1 MSVSKAVN
9 PGAIG
14 APITV
19 ALSFITAEGNQAEET
34 NVKMESLMRLELC
47 RPLEAKVHDS
57 SWAKIVTP
65 LRLTEWERAL
75 ALHPD
80 EEFKHFVCSGLR
92 DGFRIGFDY
101 RSARC
106 KRGPGNMKSVQE
118 HEEVVE
124 QYIRSECEAGRL
136 LGPLERSSY
145 PQVHVSPFGVIP
157 KSEPGKWRLILDL
170 SSPCGSSVNDGI
182 NKEWC
187 SLSYVSVDDI
197 AARVVT
203 HGKGALMAKFDL
215 KSAYRQVPI
224 HPDDRFLLG
233 MAWKDQLYVD
243 TALPFGL
250 RSAPA
255 IFNAVAEALAFIIKQ
270 RGVSDLDHYLDD
282 FSIVGS
288 PRSPECGQ
296 NLEVALAACAELGF
310 PVATEKTEGP
320 VTTITLLGI
329 ELDSEQLQL
338 RLPQEKLRKLREL
351 VEKWRRRKTCSK
363 RELQSLAGHL
373 NHACKVIRPGRRF
386 LRGVFGLLSQFH
398 RRDHWIRLNAAFRA
412 DMEWWHVFAQ
422 SWNGVSLMR
431 DRDRSAPVTEVWSDA
446 SGGWGCGA
454 WWGPEWFQV
463 AWSEWPVFAGNSI
476 AAKELLPIIVAV
488 AIWGPRWV
496 GSSVLCHCDNE
507 NVVAVIRGGYCKD
520 PSLAHMLRCLF
531 FLEAKFDVVLTAVHV
546 PGVQNGAADSISRNN
561 LQTFF
566 NLHPQAH
573 QQPCLVPRELVQH
586 LVTDTPWT
594 SNVWSS
600 WLKTLSMI
608 R

>member
-1 MSVSKAVN
+1 
-9 PGAIG
+9 
-14 APITV
+14 
-19 ALSFITAEGNQAEET
+19 
-34 NVKMESLMRLELC
+34 MESLISLESC
-47 RPLEAKVHDS
+47 RPMEAKVHHGN
-57 SWAKIVTP
+57 WARIVTP
-65 LRLTEWERAL
+65 LRLSEWEKVL
-75 ALHPD
+75 APHPD
-80 EEFKHFVCSGLR
+80 QEFKRFICSGIR

-101 RSARC
+101 RNARC

-124 QYIRSECEAGRL
+124 QYIGSECDARRL
-136 LGPLERSSY
+136 LGPLEKSSY
-145 PQVHVSPFGVIP
+145 PQIHVSPFGVIP

-182 NKEWC
+182 SKEWC

-197 AARVVT
+197 AARVVR

-215 KSAYRQVPI
+215 KSAYRQVPV
-224 HPDDRFLLG
+224 HPDDRSLLG
-233 MAWKDQLYVD
+233 MEWRDQLYVD

-255 IFNAVAEALAFIIKQ
+255 IFNAVAEALAFAVQQ
-270 RGVSDLDHYLDD
+270 RGVRGLDHYLDD
-282 FSIVGS
+282 FSIVGN
-288 PRSPECGQ
+288 PKSPECGQ
-296 NLEVALAACAELGF
+296 NLELALATCADLGF

-329 ELDSEQLQL
+329 ELDSEKLQL
-338 RLPQEKLRKLREL
+338 RLPQGKLEKLREL
-351 VEKWRRRKTCSK
+351 VEKWRRKKTCSK

-373 NHACKVIRPGRRF
+373 NHACKVIKPGRRF

-412 DMEWWHVFAQ
+412 DMEWWHVFAR
-422 SWNGVSLMR
+422 SWNGLSLMR
-431 DRDRSAPVTEVWSDA
+431 DRDSSAPATEMWSDA

-454 WWGPEWFQV
+454 WWESKWFQV
-463 AWSEWPVFAGNSI
+463 AWCEWPGFAGNSI

-488 AIWGPRWV
+488 ALWGPQWV

-507 NVVAVIRGGYCKD
+507 GVVAVIRGGYCKD

-546 PGVQNGAADSISRNN
+546 PGVRNGVADSISRNN
-561 LQTFF
+561 LHTFF

-573 QQPCLVPRELVQH
+573 QQPCPVPRELIQH

-594 SNVWSS
+594 SNVWSA
-600 WLKTLSMI
+600 WLRTLSMI
-608 R
+608 H